1 MHHNIIISAKNQC
14 SCCCL
19 LQSNTERE
27 WLLRRYE
34 EHRHTDFGAE
44 RKKTMAEQLIKCQ
57 AFDRFLAKKFGTVK
71 RYGAEGAESMIT
83 FFDEVLSKCGKG
95 KLLGYALWI
104 GKLEIIVPLWKLKKV
119 DIINLSF

>member
-1 MHHNIIISAKNQC
+1 MCNTTYIHILHVLKEKFVLF
-14 SCCCL
+14 CCCL
-19 LQSNTERE
+19 PQSNAGRE

-34 EHRHTDFGAE
+34 EHRHSDFGAE

-83 FFDEVLSKCGKG
+83 FFDEILSKCGKG
-95 KLLGYALWI
+95 KLLGYVLWI
-104 GKLEIIVPLWKLKKV
+104 E
-119 DIINLSF
+119 N

>member
-1 MHHNIIISAKNQC
+1 MQYCTKNALY
-14 SCCCL
+14 CCL

-34 EHRHTDFGAE
+34 EHRHSDFGAE

-57 AFDRFLAKKFGTVK
+57 TFDRFLAKKFGTVK

-104 GKLEIIVPLWKLKKV
+104 EKLEIIVPLCYFKGEHYNLV
-119 DIINLSF
+119 INSF